1 MDYHNEN
8 PEIRLR
14 HKLEVVQ
21 NLCKSI
27 DPFQAPIN
35 NEDKVVLE
43 SLGIFESNPIKVTNE
58 LLVLIDKTQAQ
69 LKLFSC
75 KENSK

>member
-8 PEIRLR
+8 PEVQLK

-27 DPFQAPIN
+27 DPFQTPIN
-35 NEDKVVLE
+35 GEDKEILE

>member
-8 PEIRLR
+8 PEIQLK

-21 NLCKSI
+21 SLCKSI

-35 NEDKVVLE
+35 KEDKVVLE
-43 SLGIFESNPIKVTNE
+43 SLGIFEGAHFNTVDR
-58 LLVLIDKTQAQ
+58 VL
-69 LKLFSC
+69 
-75 KENSK
+75 